1 MYRSAHVRLTLQ
13 AAALFLVS
21 TLTAC
26 GGGGGG
32 AAGTLPSANST
43 PPAQPTQIVSQSNG
57 TITLTG
63 TVQQMISG
71 GFRIQAGQGVGYLH
85 IYVNSSTV
93 IVGPAPY
100 VNENVEVVGTGSL
113 TSGNITATSV
123 TQIASTPLPSATPS
137 GLPSSPPTPPS
148 SPAPSGTPIPL
159 PTGIVSA
166 SGPISNPGTGIFTI
180 NAGANY
186 GSMHVYTNSSTAFA
200 NGAPVSGQYALVTG
214 TGKLGY
220 SLTASTVALFSNQPG
235 SASASGTVTQ
245 ATAYGFLLATANGS
259 VPIALT
265 SNTVIGGAPLATGA
279 AVTVNGIGAANVAI
293 VAVQVVVAAPT
304 PNPSMTPSPTPGPI
318 AMTHVATAD
327 YLGGNFGQTH
337 WAAGQWGA
345 AAPYLTWAQTNA
357 ADSLTISSFGIK
369 TQDYVD
375 PNRVQPGDPM
385 WGYVSGTES
394 SFAHV
399 CDGTRVMMGSQYVT
413 DPTQT
418 TLAPQFASYV
428 ANAAA
433 QGRFNLIFE
442 DNAGALGAYTAYT
455 TFTPGLPCNYTD
467 AAWTAGEESLN
478 QASSLPVMVNGLESP
493 NNGGP
498 GLVLNVIGG
507 SSNTTGGNFEHC
519 YSDGVTPKTTGS
531 LWTMTEN
538 TELIVNNENKLFQ
551 CMLRNLNDG
560 AASVDARIY
569 AYASFLMTYSP
580 QNDIYWEEFATPSG
594 LHVFPEEQ
602 LVALNPKVPEPSDV
616 SALAQTG
623 GTYGREYGACYIAG
637 QFAGPCAVVVNPDN
651 NSAHTFP
658 FPQYQHTLVLSGEGV
673 LDGGTIA
680 TNGPPPPA
688 SLASG
693 EAAIVFP

>member
-1 MYRSAHVRLTLQ
+1 
-13 AAALFLVS
+13 
-21 TLTAC
+21 
-26 GGGGGG
+26 
-32 AAGTLPSANST
+32 
-43 PPAQPTQIVSQSNG
+43 
-57 TITLTG
+57 
-63 TVQQMISG
+63 
-71 GFRIQAGQGVGYLH
+71 
-85 IYVNSSTV
+85 
-93 IVGPAPY
+93 
-100 VNENVEVVGTGSL
+100 
-113 TSGNITATSV
+113 
-123 TQIASTPLPSATPS
+123 
-137 GLPSSPPTPPS
+137 
-148 SPAPSGTPIPL
+148 
-159 PTGIVSA
+159 
-166 SGPISNPGTGIFTI
+166 
-180 NAGANY
+180 
-186 GSMHVYTNSSTAFA
+186 
-200 NGAPVSGQYALVTG
+200 
-214 TGKLGY
+214 
-220 SLTASTVALFSNQPG
+220 
-235 SASASGTVTQ
+235 
-245 ATAYGFLLATANGS
+245 
-259 VPIALT
+259 
-265 SNTVIGGAPLATGA
+265 
-279 AVTVNGIGAANVAI
+279 
-293 VAVQVVVAAPT
+293 
-304 PNPSMTPSPTPGPI
+304 
-318 AMTHVATAD
+318 
-327 YLGGNFGQTH
+327 
-337 WAAGQWGA
+337 
-345 AAPYLTWAQTNA
+345 
-357 ADSLTISSFGIK
+357 
-369 TQDYVD
+369 
-375 PNRVQPGDPM
+375 
-385 WGYVSGTES
+385 
-394 SFAHV
+394 
-399 CDGTRVMMGSQYVT
+399 
-413 DPTQT
+413 
-418 TLAPQFASYV
+418 
-428 ANAAA
+428 
-433 QGRFNLIFE
+433 
-442 DNAGALGAYTAYT
+442 
-455 TFTPGLPCNYTD
+455 
-467 AAWTAGEESLN
+467 
-478 QASSLPVMVNGLESP
+478 MVNGLESP